1 MPKPRPIDW
10 LLLMSLVAMWG
21 SSFLLTKLAVTALP
35 PTSVV
40 AGRLGVAAVALLAL
54 ARWRRLGLP
63 RSRLL
68 WGYLIAIAVTGN
80 CLPFFLISWGQQSID
95 SGLAG
100 ILMAVMPLA
109 VLVLAHYFVDGERLT
124 APRAAGFGLGFL
136 GIVVLTGPEALSR
149 LQGQGAS
156 LVPQLAVLGG
166 ALCYAVT
173 TIIARR
179 RPDSE
184 PLLAAAGVMLT
195 GSLLMLPTAAA
206 VDLPWPQLPGWA
218 PLLAVAALGLVCTAA
233 ATVVYFTLIGSAGP
247 TFLALINYLIP
258 LWALGMGALFLGER
272 PGWNVLAALGLILGG
287 IGLSQWGGRARPQKE
302 LP

>member
-1 MPKPRPIDW
+1 MSKPRLTDW
-10 LLLMSLVAMWG
+10 LLLLSLVAIWG
-21 SSFLLTKLAVTALP
+21 SSFLLTKLAVVGLP
-35 PTSVV
+35 PTTVV
-40 AGRLGVAAVALLAL
+40 AGRLVVAAVALLAL
-54 ARWRRLGLP
+54 ARWRGLGLS
-63 RSRLL
+63 RSRRL

-100 ILMAVMPLA
+100 ILMAVMPLG

-124 APRAAGFGLGFL
+124 VPRAAGFGLGFL
-136 GIVVLTGPEALSR
+136 GIVALTGPQALLR
-149 LQGQGAS
+149 LQGEGAS
-156 LVPQLAVLGG
+156 SLAPQLAVLGG

-184 PLLAAAGVMLT
+184 PLLAAAGVMLV

-206 VDLPWPQLPGWA
+206 VDLPITPLPGWI
-218 PLLAVAALGLVCTAA
+218 PWLAVTTLGLVCTAI

-272 PGWNVLAALGLILGG
+272 PGWNALLALGLILGG
-287 IGLSQWGGRARPQKE
+287 IGLSQWRGGAKT
-302 LP
+302 